1 MADARPFR
9 GFRFDLGRAG
19 ALSELV
25 APPYDV
31 IDAALREELLAKS
44 EFNAV
49 RVELPSED
57 GEVDRYT
64 AAARELNG
72 WIASDTLRQDTARAF
87 YVLEQEFTSDGSTHT
102 RRGFLARVR
111 VEPLGTGNV
120 FAHEQ
125 TLAGPKADR
134 LRLYHATG
142 FNISPVFGLYPDSE
156 NEVADK
162 LARAVA
168 SAPPLVAVDHLGVIN
183 RLWLV
188 TDQSV
193 TSAVMGLM
201 GPRPVYIADGH
212 HRYETALRYLQEVE
226 PADADHPANFC
237 LMHLVGIGDP
247 GLIVQP
253 THRVVAGLPNLTL
266 GEIAAKLAPAFEVAE
281 EFADA
286 QSCWEHLQLCES
298 QSQLGFVTPDGRA
311 MVVELADA
319 DAAADAAPERSPE
332 WRSLAVSLLHTVALP
347 RLAPGAE
354 LRFRYHHELAPV
366 LADLRDGRGQL
377 GTLVPA
383 ATMAH
388 VEVIAGGRE
397 TMPPKSTYF
406 YPKVPT
412 GLVFNSLKKD

>member
-19 ALSELV
+19 VLSELI

-31 IDAALREELLAKS
+31 IDDALRAELLAKS

-49 RVELPSED
+49 RVELPAED

-72 WIASDTLRQDTARAF
+72 WISTDHLRQDTARAF
-87 YVLEQEFTSDGSTHT
+87 YVLEQEFVVDGVTHI

-120 FAHEQ
+120 YAHEQ
-125 TLAGPKADR
+125 TMPGPKADR
-134 LRLYHATG
+134 LKLYQATG
-142 FNISPVFGLYPDSE
+142 FNISPVFGLYPDPE

-162 LARAVA
+162 LTRAVA

-188 TDQSV
+188 IDQSI

-212 HRYETALRYLQEVE
+212 HRYETALRYLEEVA
-226 PADADHPANFC
+226 PADADHAANFC
-237 LMHLVGIGDP
+237 LMHLVGMADP
-247 GLIVQP
+247 GLIIQP
-253 THRVVAGLPNLTL
+253 THRVVSGLSPMQAS
-266 GEIAAKLAPAFEVAE
+266 EIAAKLAPTFEIVE

-286 QSCWEHLQLCES
+286 SACWEHLQLAES
-298 QSQLGFVTPDGRA
+298 QELLGFVGFDGRA
-311 MVVELADA
+311 VVVELADN
-319 DAAADAAPERSPE
+319 DTRTNAAPDRSPE

-347 RLAPGAE
+347 MLAQEAE
-354 LRFRYHHELAPV
+354 FTVRYHHEISPV
-366 LADLRDGRGQL
+366 IADLKASRGQL
-377 GTLVPA
+377 AALVPA

-412 GLVFNSLKKD
+412 GLVFNSLKRD